1 MYISHLTCC
10 TFGAPYLKGRM
21 FSSSSDTWGDF
32 CNCLQK
38 YRTVE
43 VKLPDFLF
51 LLLFLNI
58 YYLFIWPSQVVLVVK
73 NSPSDTRD
81 MGSIRGSGR
90 SPGKGSGN
98 PLQYSCLENPM
109 DRGGCWVRVC
119 GVAKSQTWLSDWAR
133 HIYLFGFTWLLA
145 VACGIFSRSM
155 RTLSCSLWDLVP
167 QPGTE
172 PRPPL
177 HWKCGVLATGAPGK
191 SLKLPDFQG

>member
-1 MYISHLTCC
+1 MYEMLCCSVIFWYPTHFCFVCHMYISHLTCC

-98 PLQYSCLENPM
+98 PLQYSCLETPM
-109 DRGGCWVRVC
+109 DGGAWQTTVVY
-119 GVAKSQTWLSDWAR
+119 GVARVEHDRAK
-133 HIYLFGFTWLLA
+133 HI
-145 VACGIFSRSM
+145 
-155 RTLSCSLWDLVP
+155 RTLPLR
-167 QPGTE
+167 
-172 PRPPL
+172 PR
-177 HWKCGVLATGAPGK
+177 KYG
-191 SLKLPDFQG
+191 